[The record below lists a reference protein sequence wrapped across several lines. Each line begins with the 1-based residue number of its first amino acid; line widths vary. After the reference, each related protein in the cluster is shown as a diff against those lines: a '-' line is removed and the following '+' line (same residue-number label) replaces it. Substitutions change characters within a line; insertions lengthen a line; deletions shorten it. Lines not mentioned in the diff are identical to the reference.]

1 MNLEGV
7 ENFKYLGSTVT
18 ADNKVEEESKIRIA
32 SGVRSAGALNNI
44 LKSRIVSRKTKEQMY
59 TTIIR
64 PIVTYGGETWRL
76 TKEQERRLLVF
87 ENGILRRIWG
97 PVFDVEEGTWRRRH
111 NEELKQLSEVPLITN
126 FLRSQRLRWAGHVAR
141 MGDDRMAK
149 GVMFRKPQGRRPLGR
164 PRMRWMDNIRKDV
177 ELLGMEDPDRW
188 WDVALDR
195 GEWRELMRVA
205 RDHMGPEP
213 AE

>member
-1 MNLEGV
+1 M
-7 ENFKYLGSTVT
+7 
-18 ADNKVEEESKIRIA
+18 
-32 SGVRSAGALNNI
+32 ALNNI
-44 LKSRIVSRKTKEQMY
+44 IKSRTVSRATKEQIY

-76 TKEQERRLLVF
+76 TQEQERRLLVF

-97 PVFDVEEGTWRRRH
+97 PVFDMEEGTWRRRH
-111 NEELKQLSEVPLITN
+111 NVELRQLSGVPPITN

-141 MGDDRMAK
+141 MGEERLPK
-149 GVMFRKPQGRRPLGR
+149 QVMFNIPQGRRPLGR
-164 PRMRWMDNIRKDV
+164 PRMRWKDNIKKDA
-177 ELLGMEDPDRW
+177 ELLGVEDPDRW

-195 GEWRELMRVA
+195 GEWRGLVKA
-205 RDHMGPEP
+205 AKDHPGPEP